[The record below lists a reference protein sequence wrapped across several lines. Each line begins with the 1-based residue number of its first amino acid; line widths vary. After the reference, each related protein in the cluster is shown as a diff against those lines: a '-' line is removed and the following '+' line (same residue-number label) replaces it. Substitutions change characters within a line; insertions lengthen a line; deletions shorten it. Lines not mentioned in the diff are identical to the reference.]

1 MDIEEKATE
10 RVAQYFNTEK
20 AGESLK
26 ALAEEIKGLT
36 GSKEDK
42 TEQLAKY
49 LRFYIKTRSPK
60 QQELISLFNDL
71 CAIIYGVVDFKKI
84 ASDYIDKYG
93 L

>member
-10 RVAQYFNTEK
+10 SVAQYFNTEK

-26 ALAEEIKGLT
+26 VLAEEIKGLT

-49 LRFYIKTRSPK
+49 LKIHIKTKNPN
-60 QQELISLFNDL
+60 QQEVKSLIYDL
-71 CAIIYGVVDFKKI
+71 CSISYGVVDFKKI
-84 ASDYIDKYG
+84 ASDYIDKYV

>member
-1 MDIEEKATE
+1 MDIKEKAME
-10 RVAQYFNTEK
+10 RVMQFLNTEK

-26 ALAEEIKGLT
+26 ALAEEIKNLE

-60 QQELISLFNDL
+60 QQEIISLFNDL
-71 CAIIYGVVDFKKI
+71 CSIIYGVVDFEKI
-84 ASDYIDKYG
+84 ASDYVDKYG